1 LAGGAAVVEGPAVVD
16 CVVEVAE
23 VVEVGSVVVD
33 VVVDEVLVAG
43 PVLLPPPINWDTPYA
58 IRASRIRTST
68 AQPMSA
74 TGLRYHGRGSAL
86 GSSASKGANWSG
98 APCTDG

>member
-23 VVEVGSVVVD
+23 VVEVGWVVVVVVVVVD

-58 IRASRIRTST
+58 IRTSRIRTST

-74 TGLRYHGRGSAL
+74 TGLRYHGRGSAS
-86 GSSASKGANWSG
+86 GSSASRGAKY
-98 APCTDG
+98 